1 MPNFC
6 KTIILGHAG
15 RDAEVVQTNSGT
27 SLTKLSIAHNP
38 YRKDSEKVTIWFD
51 VVFFGKTAERAAAI
65 TKGTAIYVEGSLDQ
79 ESWQD
84 KTTGAERTKLV
95 IRADNF
101 QFLGGNPN
109 GGQGG
114 GQKTSPVSAGG
125 GDNIRF
131 DEMPF

>member
-1 MPNFC
+1 MPNFN

-15 RDAEVVQTNSGT
+15 RDAETHFAASGT
-27 SLTKLSIAHNP
+27 AVTKLSIAYNP
-38 YRKDSEKVTIWFD
+38 YRKDGEKVALWFD

-84 KTTGAERTKLV
+84 KNTGAERTKLV
-95 IRADNF
+95 IKADNF
-101 QFLGGNPN
+101 QFLGGGGNPN

-114 GQKTSPVSAGG
+114 VQKTSPVSAGD
-125 GDNIRF
+125 GD
-131 DEMPF
+131 EVPF